1 MTLSQNFWDNN
12 LKTWTENLIEW
23 IVFPIMLLSNHIS
36 VVDAWPNLKF
46 IELGA
51 INAKRHYRYK
61 INHFDRLKKVFC
73 SA

>member
-1 MTLSQNFWDNN
+1 MTLSQNFRDNN
-12 LKTWTENLIEW
+12 LKTWTKNLIEW

-51 INAKRHYRYK
+51 INAKRHYRPK
-61 INHFDRLKKVFC
+61 INHFDSLKKVFC